1 MKDFSFSV
9 FPNENFLDLRL
20 FQYGWEQCAPL
31 HSFGPFVR
39 NNFLLHYVISGDRK
53 SVV

>member
-31 HSFGPFVR
+31 H
-39 NNFLLHYVISGDRK
+39 
-53 SVV
+53 